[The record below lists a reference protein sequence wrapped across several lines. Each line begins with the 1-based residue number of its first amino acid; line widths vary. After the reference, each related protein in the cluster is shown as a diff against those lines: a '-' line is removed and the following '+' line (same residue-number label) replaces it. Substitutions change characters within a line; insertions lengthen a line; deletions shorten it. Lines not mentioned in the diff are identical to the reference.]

1 MVVSKIKKPWQA
13 SWTSCG
19 MVASKS
25 CATGGVVHPIMAQH
39 HQEKQMAP
47 GNSTAQVSKYI
58 PKVTLFAS

>member
-1 MVVSKIKKPWQA
+1 MWN
-13 SWTSCG
+13 
-19 MVASKS
+19 
-25 CATGGVVHPIMAQH
+25 TGGVVHPIMAQH